1 MRTAEIRNRWLEYF
15 KKNGHEI
22 CPSVPL
28 ISPDP
33 SILFTIAGM
42 VPFIPYIIGTQPAPW
57 PSAASV
63 QKMYPHKRH

>member
-1 MRTAEIRNRWLEYF
+1 MRTAEIRNRWFEYF

-33 SILFTIAGM
+33 SILFTIAFGM
-42 VPFIPYIIGTQPAPW
+42 VPFIPYIVGTQPAP
-57 PSAASV
+57 ATRRRV
-63 QKMYPHKRH
+63 CKKVYMYK